1 MQIAV
6 KVYRDGD
13 HWYILI
19 QDNGEGFSDERL
31 VQLESEMEKL
41 RQELKENHRT
51 VEMKIGGMG
60 ILNTYARLYLL
71 SEKEMN
77 FQISNRKEGGAE
89 ILFGSVLEEKR
100 E

>member
-1 MQIAV
+1 
-6 KVYRDGD
+6 
-13 HWYILI
+13 
-19 QDNGEGFSDERL
+19 
-31 VQLESEMEKL
+31 
-41 RQELKENHRT
+41 
-51 VEMKIGGMG
+51 MKIGGMG

>member
-1 MQIAV
+1 MKA
-6 KVYRDGD
+6 YRSGD
-13 HWYILI
+13 HWYIRI
-19 QDNGEGFSDERL
+19 QDNGEGFSGEIL
-31 VQLESEMEKL
+31 AQLESEMGKL
-41 RQELKENHRT
+41 KQELQENNRT

-71 SEKEMN
+71 SEKEMS

>member
-1 MQIAV
+1 M
-6 KVYRDGD
+6 
-13 HWYILI
+13 YILI
-19 QDNGEGFSDERL
+19 QDYGEGFSDERL
-31 VQLESEMEKL
+31 VQLESELVKL
-41 RQELKENHRT
+41 RQVLKENHRT

>member
-1 MQIAV
+1 ML
-6 KVYRDGD
+6 G
-13 HWYILI
+13 
-19 QDNGEGFSDERL
+19 
-31 VQLESEMEKL
+31 QLENEMGKL
-41 RQELKENHRT
+41 KQELQENNRN